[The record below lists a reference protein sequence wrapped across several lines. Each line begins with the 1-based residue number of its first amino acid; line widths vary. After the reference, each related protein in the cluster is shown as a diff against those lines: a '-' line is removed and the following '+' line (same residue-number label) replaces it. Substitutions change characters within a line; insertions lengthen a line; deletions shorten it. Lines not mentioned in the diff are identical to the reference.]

1 MLAQVRYAC
10 RTLLKAPAF
19 TAAAVLTLAL
29 AIGAHT
35 ALFTLVNAILLRPLP
50 GIADQGRLVN
60 VHVHATAPGGV
71 RFGSFSHPNYRDL
84 RDQQRALS
92 GLAAFNGRGV
102 SLGGPSGPELVGAQL
117 VSGNYFSVLG
127 VQPMRGRLIADA
139 DDRAPGSSPVAVISH
154 ALWQR
159 RFGGDPQ
166 AVGRPL
172 TLNGFPFTVVGV
184 APVGFHGHFVGFPF
198 EVWVPLSMAA
208 QAAPGE
214 DLMAR
219 QSGWLELVG
228 RLAPGVTAA
237 QAQASL
243 AAVAAQLERD
253 YPTTNKGL
261 GVDLRPMTGID
272 DSLRPG
278 VLSFLA
284 ALQAVGLAVL
294 LIACVN
300 VAGLL
305 LARAATRRREVAV
318 RLAVGASRADLV
330 RQLLTETLVLFAL
343 GGLGGLAVAAWT
355 ADLLHAFQPSFPVPL
370 RFDLRLDLRV
380 VAFGL
385 GSTLLTAL
393 PFGLAPALQASRVDL
408 VPALKNQAAGG
419 PGRSRLRGLFVAGQV
434 ALSVALLAGA
444 GLLVRTLHRARSL
457 DPGFDADGVQTAR
470 LDLSLL
476 ARDEAYG
483 RAFYR
488 RLVEAVQA
496 APAVEAVSLTRSV
509 PLRGTGTLVTPV
521 QVEGRAGD
529 PVAVGF
535 NVVAPRYFETL
546 RLPLVAGRDFRAT
559 DGPEAPGVAIV
570 NQALARR
577 FWPDQ
582 DAVGRRLQRG
592 KAALEVVG
600 VARDSAYGRPGEA
613 PEPHLYLPHA
623 QSFSPRMT
631 LLARARGDLAPLAA
645 RIRAEVAGL
654 EKDLP
659 VLESTPLTE
668 AVAFA
673 LFPQRMLAT
682 IAAALGGLGLL
693 LAGTGLYG
701 VVAYSVSRRAR
712 EMGVRVALGARARDL
727 SVMVVREGFTLALY
741 GLLPGLLLAVAAG
754 RVLRSMLHGLSPADP
769 LALGAVAALLAAVA
783 GVASYL
789 PARRASAVDPMV
801 ALRYE

>member
-1 MLAQVRYAC
+1 MPAQVRYAC

-50 GIADQGRLVN
+50 GIADPGRLVN

-84 RDQQRALS
+84 REQQRALS

-393 PFGLAPALQASRVDL
+393 LFGLAPALQASRVDL